1 MSWCVADR
9 PVIIV
14 CVLSHMCAQIVQ
26 VALRAIRDPSSTADV
41 REEDNWN
48 KDKKQK

>member
-1 MSWCVADR
+1 MTCVR
-9 PVIIV
+9 S
-14 CVLSHMCAQIVQ
+14 LTSLCAQIVQ
-26 VALRAIRDPSSTADV
+26 VALRAIRDPANTADV